1 MGMEYEKKF
10 RCDQTKQQA
19 ILAALGGRRETISMA
34 TTYFD
39 TPTGA
44 LSARKWTLRCRKEND
59 RFICT
64 LKTPAQGNARR
75 EWETE
80 EKDILKSID
89 KLCILDTPQEL
100 RHLCQTGV
108 IPICGAEFSRIAI
121 TLTFGESILEIALDA
136 GVLTG
141 GGKMAPIAE
150 LEVELKSGSTA
161 DADAFAAEL
170 AENFGLTEEP
180 KSKFARAL
188 ALYRGE

>member
-75 EWETE
+75 EWEP
-80 EKDILKSID
+80 KK
-89 KLCILDTPQEL
+89 
-100 RHLCQTGV
+100 R
-108 IPICGAEFSRIAI
+108 
-121 TLTFGESILEIALDA
+121 TF
-136 GVLTG
+136 
-141 GGKMAPIAE
+141 
-150 LEVELKSGSTA
+150 
-161 DADAFAAEL
+161 
-170 AENFGLTEEP
+170 
-180 KSKFARAL
+180 
-188 ALYRGE
+188 